1 MNEFSIIKIKKPSED
16 DLSDYI
22 KDRRDMYIKRVE
34 DRLTCIICIFYR
46 VPECGDL

>member
-16 DLSDYI
+16 DLSDHI
-22 KDRRDMYIKRVE
+22 KDIRDMYIKRVE
-34 DRLTCIICIFYR
+34 DRLSWIICNFYR